1 MSLPSTTLIYLESL
15 YEEFLEEGY
24 QEEQAQTMAWNK
36 LLGEAY
42 VPPNSSNVLPVDRC
56 ISIGNNNEEEQ
67 MNKESKRDG

>member
-36 LLGEAY
+36 LLGEDY
-42 VPPNSSNVLPVDRC
+42 VPTNTSNVLPVDRF

>member
-36 LLGEAY
+36 LLGEDY
-42 VPPNSSNVLPVDRC
+42 VPTNTSNVLPVDRVME
-56 ISIGNNNEEEQ
+56 ISSSN
-67 MNKESKRDG
+67 